1 MALPNSGKMTMTM
14 ITTEF
19 KAPAASKLSDFYRG
33 GQYVRQNNI
42 KIPTSGPIKFSDFY
56 GATSMLVIVHDV
68 RQDSLFLDINF
79 ILAIY
84 QWDGI
89 TPVDLTINI
98 APGVV
103 IYSNN
108 TARPAL
114 HITPIIAESVV
125 RINNSGYIIG
135 MGGAGRDAT
144 NQQKAEDGGI
154 SILIEESSIINNTG
168 TICGGGG
175 GGASARRGNFAA
187 GGGGGQTGKENSKGG
202 LGLYGDQ
209 RQDGKPGTFSD
220 GGDGG
225 NAQGYN
231 GRGGKGGNWG
241 QNGGNAYIEG
251 GTIGKAGLGGKA
263 LVGNNKVTWINQGT
277 IAGSIV

>member
-68 RQDSLFLDINF
+68 RQDSLFLDINL
-79 ILAIY
+79 ILAVY

-89 TPVDLTINI
+89 TPVDLTINV

-114 HITPIIAESVV
+114 HIAPIIAESVV

-135 MGGAGRDAT
+135 MGGAGGRGQA
-144 NQQKAEDGGI
+144 NQSSNGHPGGNA
-154 SILIEESSIINNTG
+154 ILIEEATIINNLG
-168 TICGGGG
+168 TIGGGGG
-175 GGASARRGNFAA
+175 GGAGARVGVANW
-187 GGGGGQTGKENSKGG
+187 GGGGGQTGRVESLGG
-202 LGLYGDQ
+202 YVGTTGYNQNG
-209 RQDGKPGTFSD
+209 RNGTFAS
-220 GGDGG
+220 GGWAPGEDIK
-225 NAQGYN
+225 Y
-231 GRGGKGGNWG
+231 GRSGASWG
-241 QNGGNAYIEG
+241 QTAGNSHNNNGIG
-251 GTIGKAGLGGKA
+251 GAGGKA
-263 LVGNNKVTWINQGT
+263 LVGNDKVTWINQGI